1 MRDAILKGFLLTVS
15 NASTGNLKKPEIVE
29 NSRNKTDAYQNR
41 NIEIKNLSKS
51 LDLSIKSKKIRNNR
65 PPFGTL

>member
-29 NSRNKTDAYQNR
+29 NSRNKTDAYQER
-41 NIEIKNLSKS
+41 NI
-51 LDLSIKSKKIRNNR
+51 
-65 PPFGTL
+65 